1 MCGRLSQY
9 SGIHDF
15 VAALSMPNALANS
28 VGELPLERY
37 NVAPSTQVALL
48 HLQGDLLHADLVRW
62 GWRPHW
68 AKDRAAP
75 INARVEKVAHGPFF
89 RAIWPHRAITPIDNW
104 FEWVDEGG
112 PKKQPYLI
120 RRRDGAPVLCAAI
133 GQLPDS
139 DEGPGEH
146 DGFVIITADSAGGMV
161 DIHDRRPVVLTPDL
175 AREWLDPATP
185 KERAEQMVLH
195 QGEPAEV
202 FEWFKVDTAVGN
214 TLRRAIQR
222 LSSLGR
228 IRTTVLCAISSN
240 HEQDIDAGFRDRRE
254 VIRPRKTNPTLVP
267 ALSIHFHSTNRTNGR
282 LGQS

>member
-9 SGIHDF
+9 RGIHDF

-28 VGELPLERY
+28 VGDKPLERY
-37 NVAPSTQVALL
+37 NVAPTTQVALL
-48 HLQGDLLHADLVRW
+48 HLNGDLLHADLVRW

-112 PKKQPYLI
+112 QKKQPYLI
-120 RRRDGAPVLCAAI
+120 RRRDGAPIFCASI
-133 GQLPDS
+133 GQLPDA

-161 DIHDRRPVVLTPDL
+161 DIHDRRPVILTPEL
-175 AREWLDPATP
+175 AREWLDPATS
-185 KERAEQMVLH
+185 KERAEEVVVH
-195 QGEPAEV
+195 QGEAAEA
-202 FEWFKVDTAVGN
+202 FEWFKVSEDVGN
-214 TLRRAIQR
+214 VRNQSARLIQHAR
-222 LSSLGR
+222 
-228 IRTTVLCAISSN
+228 
-240 HEQDIDAGFRDRRE
+240 
-254 VIRPRKTNPTLVP
+254 
-267 ALSIHFHSTNRTNGR
+267 
-282 LGQS
+282 

>member
-9 SGIHDF
+9 GGIHDF

-28 VGELPLERY
+28 VGDQPLERY

-48 HLQGDLLHADLVRW
+48 HLEGNTLHADRVRW

-75 INARVEKVAHGPFF
+75 INARVEKVAHSPFF

-104 FEWVDEGG
+104 FEWIDEGG

-120 RRRDGAPVLCAAI
+120 RHRDGSPILCTAI
-133 GQLPDS
+133 GQFPDT
-139 DEGPGEH
+139 DEGSGEH

-161 DIHDRRPVVLTPDL
+161 DIHDRRPVVLAPEL
-175 AREWLDPATP
+175 AREWLDLATP

-195 QGEPAEV
+195 QGEPAEA
-202 FEWFKVDTAVGN
+202 FEWFQIDHAVGN
-214 TLRRAIQR
+214 SHNQGAHLIEQ
-222 LSSLGR
+222 
-228 IRTTVLCAISSN
+228 IS
-240 HEQDIDAGFRDRRE
+240 
-254 VIRPRKTNPTLVP
+254 V
-267 ALSIHFHSTNRTNGR
+267 
-282 LGQS
+282 